1 MKEITSV
8 NNSYIKEL
16 MKLKQKKYRDEEK
29 RFLVEG
35 YHLVEMAK
43 ECLEIV
49 LVTKKE
55 DVNKYGNGIQY
66 ILVKDEIIKKL
77 SDTKTPQGIIG
88 VCKIK
93 DNKDIKEIININ
105 NSNKKD
111 LVVMLDGLQDPGNI
125 GTIIRTSLSFGVNTI
140 VFSDT
145 CVDCYNEKVIRG
157 SQGGIFKI
165 NMLKGKLI
173 ECISEYRKCK
183 YDIIGTSLNNASSLD
198 EVDIDK
204 LNNKKVI
211 VFGNEGNGVS
221 EEVLNNTDINLYIPI
236 NDMESLNV
244 GVAAGI
250 LLYILK

>member
-8 NNSYIKEL
+8 NNNYIKEL
-16 MKLKQKKYRDEEK
+16 LKLKQKKHRDEEK
-29 RFLVEG
+29 KFLVEG

-43 ECLEIV
+43 DSLEAV

-55 DVNKYGNGIQY
+55 DANKYITDNKIEY
-66 ILVKDEIIKKL
+66 ILVKEEIIKKL

-88 VCKIK
+88 VCNMK
-93 DNKDIKEIININ
+93 NNRNITGKLD
-105 NSNKKD
+105 SNKSKD

-125 GTIIRTSLSFGVNTI
+125 GTIIRTSLSFGVDTI

-165 NMLKGKLI
+165 NKLRGNLL
-173 ECISEYRKCK
+173 EYINEYKK
-183 YDIIGTSLNNASSLD
+183 YGYSIIGTSLHNACSLD
-198 EVDIDK
+198 ECDMSK
-204 LNNKKVI
+204 LNGKKVVI
-211 VFGNEGNGVS
+211 FGNEGNGVS
-221 EEVLNNTDINLYIPI
+221 AEVLDQTDINLYIPI
-236 NDMESLNV
+236 KDMESLNV

>member
-43 ECLEIV
+43 GCLEIV

-93 DNKDIKEIININ
+93 YNKDIKEIININ

-173 ECISEYRKCK
+173 EYISEYRKCK

>member
-43 ECLEIV
+43 GCLEIV

-93 DNKDIKEIININ
+93 DNKDIKEIINRN

-173 ECISEYRKCK
+173 EYISEYRKCK

-198 EVDIDK
+198 EVDINK

>member
-43 ECLEIV
+43 GCLEIV

-55 DVNKYGNGIQY
+55 DVNKYGNEIQY

-173 ECISEYRKCK
+173 EYISEYRKCK

-198 EVDIDK
+198 EVDINK

>member
-43 ECLEIV
+43 GCLEIV

>member
-43 ECLEIV
+43 GCLEIV

-173 ECISEYRKCK
+173 EYISEYRKCK

>member
-43 ECLEIV
+43 GCLEIV

-93 DNKDIKEIININ
+93 DNKDIKDIININ

-173 ECISEYRKCK
+173 EYISEYRKCK

-198 EVDIDK
+198 EVDINK

>member
-43 ECLEIV
+43 GCLEIV

-105 NSNKKD
+105 NYNKKD

-173 ECISEYRKCK
+173 EYISEYRKCK